1 MMRCSICNKISA
13 MGDHTDCKEKLRI
26 NLEDK
31 DFKDSLLEKLDIAKD
46 AELAPEVKAI
56 LEYMTKEKD

>member
-1 MMRCSICNKISA
+1 
-13 MGDHTDCKEKLRI
+13 MGNHTDCMEKLRI

-31 DFKDSLLEKLDIAKD
+31 NFKDSLLEKLDIAKD